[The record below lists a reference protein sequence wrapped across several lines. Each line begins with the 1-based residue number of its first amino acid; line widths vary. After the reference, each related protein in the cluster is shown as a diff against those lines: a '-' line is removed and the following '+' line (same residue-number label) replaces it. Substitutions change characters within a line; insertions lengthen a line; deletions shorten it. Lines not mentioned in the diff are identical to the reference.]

1 MILGK
6 NKKYQRKN
14 VKEVFIMVVAG
25 LFEAPS

>member
-1 MILGK
+1 MLGK